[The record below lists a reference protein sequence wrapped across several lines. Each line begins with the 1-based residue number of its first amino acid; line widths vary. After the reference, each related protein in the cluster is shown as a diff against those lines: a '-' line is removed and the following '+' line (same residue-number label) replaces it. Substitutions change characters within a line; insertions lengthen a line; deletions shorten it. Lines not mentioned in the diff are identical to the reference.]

1 MKRKHSLLYLIIAFV
16 IAQLAWLAL
25 LGLWIYWYV
34 TNYIIFKQVGDQLS
48 PQLAIDSPNVL
59 IFVLGIILMVAIEIA
74 MVFTFRNLTVQM
86 KLTSLY
92 DNFIGNVSH
101 ELKSPLSSIQLY
113 LETLS
118 AKEVPAEKQKEF
130 LGLMMKDTHR
140 LNKLINSIL
149 EISKL
154 EQKRIAHDYHIYNA
168 DEVIRDLVFE
178 SARQFNL
185 LANSLKF
192 EGAANCKCVID
203 KDAMQIVFDNLIN
216 NSIKYSQNPAEVSVK
231 LSKVEKHIIVDFCD
245 KGIGI
250 NAKDQKNIF
259 DKFHRVTNQN
269 VPNVK
274 GTGLGLY
281 WAKEIIK
288 FHGGKISVF
297 SEGKNTGT
305 TFRIELPIY
314 QTSKKF
320 YINSLLR
327 RTAKNQKILES
338 SDEE

>member
-1 MKRKHSLLYLIIAFV
+1 MKRKHSLAYLIVAFV
-16 IAQLAWLAL
+16 FAQLAWLAL

-86 KLTSLY
+86 KLTGLY

-113 LETLS
+113 LETLT
-118 AKEVPAEKQKEF
+118 AKEVPEEKRKEF
-130 LGLMMKDTHR
+130 YDMMKKDSDR
-140 LNKLINSIL
+140 LKKLISSIL

-154 EQKRIAHDYHIYNA
+154 EQKRIAHDYHVYNA
-168 DEVIRDLVFE
+168 NDIFKELVQG
-178 SARQFNL
+178 SSNQFRI
-185 LANSLKF
+185 SPRSVKY
-192 EGAANCKCVID
+192 EGAADYKCVID
-203 KDAMQIVFDNLIN
+203 REAMQIVFDNLLS
-216 NSIKYSQNPAEVSVK
+216 NSIKYSPEAADITIK
-231 LSKVEKHIIVDFCD
+231 LTHNEKYIFIDFCD

-250 NAKDQKNIF
+250 LPKDQNKIF
-259 DKFHRVTNQN
+259 DKFQRITNVN

-281 WAKEIIK
+281 WAREIIK
-288 FHGGKISVF
+288 FHGGKISV
-297 SEGKNTGT
+297 SSLGIGKGT
-305 TFRIELPIY
+305 TFRIKLPIY
-314 QTSKKF
+314 QTSKTF
-320 YINSLLR
+320 YVNALLR
-327 RTAKNQKILES
+327 RTAKNQKILEP
-338 SDEE
+338 SDG

>member
-1 MKRKHSLLYLIIAFV
+1 MKRKHSLAYLIAAFV
-16 IAQLAWLAL
+16 FAQLAWLAL

-34 TNYIIFKQVGDQLS
+34 TNYIIFEKVGNQLS
-48 PQLAIDSPNVL
+48 PQLALNTQNVL
-59 IFVLGIILMVAIEIA
+59 IFVLGIILMVAIEVA
-74 MVFTFRNLTVQM
+74 MVLTFRNLTVQM
-86 KLTSLY
+86 KLTNLY

-118 AKEVPAEKQKEF
+118 KKDVPPEKKKEF

-154 EQKRIAHDYHIYNA
+154 EQKRIAHNYHIYNA
-168 DEVIRDLVFE
+168 NDIIKDLVFD
-178 SARQFNL
+178 SVRQFNL
-185 LANSLKF
+185 PQNALKF
-192 EGAANCKCVID
+192 SGSADRKCVID
-203 KDAMQIVFDNLIN
+203 KEAMQIVFDNLLS
-216 NSIKYSQNPAEVSVK
+216 NSIKYSQNPAEI
-231 LSKVEKHIIVDFCD
+231 KVELSHIEKQIIIDFCD

-250 NAKDQKNIF
+250 GAKDQKKVF
-259 DKFHRVTNQN
+259 DKFHRIANPN

-297 SEGKNTGT
+297 SDGKNKGT
-305 TFRIELPIY
+305 KFRIELPIY
-314 QTSKKF
+314 QTSRKF

-327 RTAKNQKILES
+327 RTAKNQKLLES
-338 SDEE
+338 SDGE

>member
-1 MKRKHSLLYLIIAFV
+1 MKRKHSLAYLIAAFV
-16 IAQLAWLAL
+16 FAQLAWLAL

-48 PQLAIDSPNVL
+48 PQLALDTPNVL
-59 IFVLGIILMVAIEIA
+59 IFVLGIILMVAIEVA

-86 KLTSLY
+86 KLTGLY

-113 LETLS
+113 LETLTT
-118 AKEVPAEKQKEF
+118 KEVPEEKRKEF
-130 LGLMMKDTHR
+130 YDMMKKDSDR
-140 LNKLINSIL
+140 LKKLISSIL

-154 EQKRIAHDYHIYNA
+154 EQKRIAHNYHIYNA
-168 DEVIRDLVFE
+168 NDIFKELVQGSANQFRISTASIR
-178 SARQFNL
+178 
-185 LANSLKF
+185 F
-192 EGAANCKCVID
+192 EGSADYKCVID
-203 KDAMQIVFDNLIN
+203 REAMQIVFDNLLS
-216 NSIKYSQNPAEVSVK
+216 NSIKYSPEEADIAVK
-231 LSKVEKHIIVDFCD
+231 LTHNEKYILIDFCD

-250 NAKDQKNIF
+250 LPKDQNRIF
-259 DKFHRVTNQN
+259 DKFQRIANVN

-281 WAKEIIK
+281 WAREIIK

-297 SEGKNTGT
+297 SLGIGKGT
-305 TFRIELPIY
+305 TFRIKLPIY
-314 QTSKKF
+314 QTSKNF

-327 RTAKNQKILES
+327 RTAKNQKILEP
-338 SDEE
+338 SDGE

>member
-16 IAQLAWLAL
+16 FAQLAWLAL

-34 TNYIIFKQVGDQLS
+34 TNYLIFEQVGNPLS

-74 MVFTFRNLTVQM
+74 MVLAFRNLTVQM
-86 KLTSLY
+86 KLTNLY

-118 AKEVPAEKQKEF
+118 TKEVPIEKQKEF
-130 LGLMMKDTHR
+130 YDMMKRDTDR
-140 LNKLINSIL
+140 LKKLISSIL

-154 EQKRIAHDYHIYNA
+154 EQKRIAYDYHIYNA
-168 DEVIRDLVFE
+168 NDIIKELVQG
-178 SARQFNL
+178 SANQFRL
-185 LANSLKF
+185 SSGSVRF
-192 EGAANCKCVID
+192 EGSADYKCVID
-203 KDAMQIVFDNLIN
+203 REAIQIVFDNLLS
-216 NSIKYSQNPAEVSVK
+216 NSFKYSPKEVDINVK
-231 LSKVEKHIIVDFCD
+231 LSHNQKNIFIEFRD

-250 NAKDQKNIF
+250 HPKDQKRIF
-259 DKFHRVTNQN
+259 DKFQRIANAN

-281 WAKEIIK
+281 WAREIIK

-297 SEGKNTGT
+297 SLGIGKGT
-305 TFRIELPIY
+305 TFRIKLPIY
-314 QTSKKF
+314 KTSRNI
-320 YINSLLR
+320 YVNSLLR

-338 SDEE
+338 SDGE

>member
-1 MKRKHSLLYLIIAFV
+1 MKRKHSLSYLIIAFV
-16 IAQLAWLAL
+16 FAQLAWLAL

-34 TNYIIFKQVGDQLS
+34 TNYLIFKQVGDQLS
-48 PQLAIDSPNVL
+48 PQLAIDSPNVM

-86 KLTSLY
+86 KLTGLY

-113 LETLS
+113 LETLTT
-118 AKEVPAEKQKEF
+118 KEVPDEKRKEF
-130 LGLMMKDTHR
+130 YDMMKKDSDR
-140 LNKLINSIL
+140 LKKLISSIL

-154 EQKRIAHDYHIYNA
+154 EQKRIAHNYHIYNA
-168 DEVIRDLVFE
+168 NVIFKELVQG
-178 SARQFNL
+178 SANQFRISP
-185 LANSLKF
+185 ASIGF
-192 EGAANCKCVID
+192 EGSANYKCVID
-203 KDAMQIVFDNLIN
+203 REAMQIVFDNLLS
-216 NSIKYSQNPAEVSVK
+216 NSIKYSPEEADVAVK
-231 LSKVEKHIIVDFCD
+231 LTHNEKYIFIDFCD

-250 NAKDQKNIF
+250 LPKDQNKIF
-259 DKFHRVTNQN
+259 DKFQRIANVN

-281 WAKEIIK
+281 WAREIIK

-297 SEGKNTGT
+297 SLGIGKGT
-305 TFRIELPIY
+305 TFRIKLPIY
-314 QTSKKF
+314 QTSKNF

-327 RTAKNQKILES
+327 RTAKNQKILEPS
-338 SDEE
+338 NGA

>member
-1 MKRKHSLLYLIIAFV
+1 MKRKHSLLYLIVAFV
-16 IAQLAWLAL
+16 FAQLAWLAL

-34 TNYIIFKQVGDQLS
+34 TNYIIFEKVGNQLS
-48 PQLAIDSPNVL
+48 PQIALNTQNVL
-59 IFVLGIILMVAIEIA
+59 IFVLGIILMVAIEVA
-74 MVFTFRNLTVQM
+74 MVLTFRNLTVQM
-86 KLTSLY
+86 KLTTLY

-113 LETLS
+113 LETLG
-118 AKEVPAEKQKEF
+118 KKDVPPEKKKEF

-154 EQKRIAHDYHIYNA
+154 EQKRIAHNYQIYNA
-168 DEVIRDLVFE
+168 NDIIKDLVFD
-178 SARQFNL
+178 SVRQFNL
-185 LANSLKF
+185 PQNALKF
-192 EGAANCKCVID
+192 TGSADRKCVID
-203 KDAMQIVFDNLIN
+203 KEAMQIVFDNLLS
-216 NSIKYSQNPAEVSVK
+216 NSIKYSQNPAEI
-231 LSKVEKHIIVDFCD
+231 KVELSNIEKQIIIDFCD

-250 NAKDQKNIF
+250 GAKDQKKVF
-259 DKFHRVTNQN
+259 DKFHRIANPN

-297 SEGKNTGT
+297 SEGKNKGT

-314 QTSKKF
+314 QTSRKF

-327 RTAKNQKILES
+327 RTAKNQKLLES
-338 SDEE
+338 SNGE